1 MNTILVCE
9 DEAELRLLISQYLKK
24 NGFEVLTASCGEDCL
39 QTLKTVRH
47 VDLVLLDV
55 IMPGIDGFETLR
67 QIRKMTTIPVIM
79 LTACKEERQKVE
91 GLELGADDYV
101 VKPFSFKE
109 VLSRI
114 GAQLRRNTEYAR
126 LTEDIWLENGPL
138 RMHLSS
144 QEVQFHG
151 VSVALSAKERALLK
165 HFLNHIGVV
174 FTKQQIYEAIWQEPY
189 YDNDNTLMVH
199 LSHLREKIEA
209 NPKQPEIIK
218 TIRCVGYRM
227 ERLQ

>member
-39 QTLKTVRH
+39 QTLKTVRDVH
-47 VDLVLLDV
+47 LVLLDV

-67 QIRKMTTIPVIM
+67 QIRQMTTIPVIM

-126 LTEDIWLENGPL
+126 MTEDVWLENGPL
-138 RMHLSS
+138 RMHLAS
-144 QEVQFHG
+144 QEVQFNG
-151 VSVALSAKERALLK
+151 VSLALSAKERAILK